1 MFNKNFK
8 KSLIILVACL
18 MLALVV
24 FAACDQ
30 TDEFKPVVTDGISGQ
45 TVEDN
50 GGIAVKYGDYIYYV
64 NGFFGDATADNSY
77 TNTIR
82 AGAIVRVKATDLDAI
97 IALNDE
103 DLSSSEK
110 TERIEAAVKE
120 KVQLVVPCFYFSANE
135 TNPDL
140 AGIHIFGD
148 RLYITTPNQSLTEG
162 GQKMSN
168 QLVLESYKLDGSD
181 RKQHLVIAGEDWSTD
196 TSKTEL
202 LLSEVNGEVYA
213 TYVLDGKLVSA
224 KASDASTKVIA
235 EEITDVTIDG
245 ANNLVFFMDEEGQ
258 ICQFNVGASEHKVLV
273 AKVDTETS
281 KLAYT
286 VTAVSDGYVY
296 YTQSDEKNAT
306 LNGLTVYYAHFDGT
320 NVVSGAVLNAKPS
333 STYLGWGAKA
343 IYVETETHGS
353 TTAKTYTVYATYV
366 DANGET
372 VKESLFDSRDS
383 ITLDKIEKGVLYYT
397 SNSVTYTAKLG
408 TTEEHQFYA
417 KSLSNYSTTGW
428 AKADVVGNYIF
439 ALTSNSASVAS
450 YNAETEKNSTATN
463 ITLVQEVEE

>member
-30 TDEFKPVVTDGISGQ
+30 TDEFTPVATDGISGQ

-50 GGIAVKYGDYIYYV
+50 GGIAVKYGYYIYYV

-103 DLSSSEK
+103 DLSSSER

-120 KVQLVVPCFYFSANE
+120 KVQLIVPCFYFSANE
-135 TNPDL
+135 TNLDL

-148 RLYITTPNQSLTEG
+148 RLYITTPNQGLTDG
-162 GQKMSN
+162 GQKLSN

-181 RKQHLVIAGEDWSTD
+181 RKQHLIIAGESWSTD

-202 LLSEVNGEVYA
+202 MLSEVAGEVYA
-213 TYVLDGKLVSA
+213 TYVVDGKLVSA
-224 KASDASTKVIA
+224 KASDGSTKTIV
-235 EEITDVTIDG
+235 EEISNVAIDG
-245 ANNLVFFMDEEGQ
+245 ANNVVFFLDKDGQ
-258 ICQFNVGASEHKVLV
+258 ICQFNAGTAEHKVLV

-281 KLAYT
+281 KLTYT
-286 VTAVSDGYVY
+286 VTAISDGYVY
-296 YTQSDEKNAT
+296 YTQADEKNAT
-306 LNGLTVYYAHFDGT
+306 LDGLTVYYAHFDGT
-320 NVVSGAVLNAKPS
+320 NVVRGTVLNAKPS
-333 STYLGWGAKA
+333 GAYLGWGAKA
-343 IYVETETHGS
+343 IFVETETHGS

-372 VKESLFDSRDS
+372 VKESLFDSRDA

-397 SNSVTYTAKLG
+397 SNGVTYTRDLA
-408 TTEEHQFYA
+408 TNQTSEFYA
-417 KSLSNYSTTGW
+417 KSLANYATAGW

-439 ALTSNSASVAS
+439 ALTTNYASVVS
-450 YNAETEKNSTATN
+450 YDAEKENNSTATN
-463 ITLVQEVEE
+463 ITLVQEIEE

>member
-30 TDEFKPVVTDGISGQ
+30 TDVFTPVATEGISGQ

-97 IALNDE
+97 IALNNE

-120 KVQLVVPCFYFSANE
+120 KVQLVVPVFYYSANE
-135 TNPDL
+135 TNADL

-148 RLYITTPNQSLTEG
+148 RLYITTPNQALTDG

-181 RKQHLVIAGEDWSTD
+181 RKQHLVIAGAAWSTD
-196 TSKTEL
+196 TSNTEL
-202 LLSEVNGEVYA
+202 MLTEVNGEVYA
-213 TYVLDGKLVSA
+213 TYVIDGALVSA
-224 KASDASTKVIA
+224 KVSDGSTKTIV
-235 EEITDVTIDG
+235 EEITNVTIDG
-245 ANNLVFFMDEEGQ
+245 ANSTVFFMDEDGQ
-258 ICQFNVGASEHKVLV
+258 ICQFNAGAAEHKVLV
-273 AKVDTETS
+273 EKVDTETS
-281 KLAYT
+281 KLSYT
-286 VTAVSDGYVY
+286 ITAISDGYVY
-296 YTQSDEKNAT
+296 YTQADEKNAT
-306 LNGLTVYYAHFDGT
+306 LDGLTVYYAHFDGT
-320 NVVSGAVLNAKPS
+320 NVVKGAVLNAKPS
-333 STYLGWGAKA
+333 SAYLGWGAKA
-343 IYVETETHGS
+343 IYVETETHGN

-366 DANGET
+366 DADGET
-372 VKESLFDSRDS
+372 KIETLFDSRDS
-383 ITLDKIEKGVLYYT
+383 ITLDKIENGLLYYT
-397 SNSVTYTAKLG
+397 SNSVTYTVKLG
-408 TTEEHQFYA
+408 TDEDAKFYA

-450 YNAETEKNSTATN
+450 YDADTQKNSTATN